1 MTRKIII
8 IRGNSGSGKSTV
20 AKELQTMLGRGT
32 MLISQD
38 LVRRDMLHTQDRPNN
53 KAIDLMQNLVTF
65 AYEHCEIAILEGI
78 LYYELYSKLF
88 STVKELYANNI
99 HAYYFDLSFE
109 ETLKRHASKPNA
121 DDFGEERMRQWWREK
136 DYLPNISEK
145 LLGVEMNKEDIVDL
159 IYNDV
164 LSIRKEKL

>member
-38 LVRRDMLHTQDRPNN
+38 VVRRDMLHIQDRPNN

-78 LYYELYSKLF
+78 LYYELYGKLF
-88 STVKELYANNI
+88 TTVKELYVDNI
-99 HAYYFDLSFE
+99 HSYYFDLPFE
-109 ETLKRHASKPNA
+109 ETLKRHALKPSANE
-121 DDFGEERMRQWWREK
+121 FGEERMRQWWREK

-145 LLGVEMNKEDIVDL
+145 LLGVEMSKEYIIEL
-159 IYNDV
+159 ICNDV